1 MKLVFIHGSAG
12 SKNNF
17 KYLIQELQEFDCL
30 AFDLIGFGK
39 EKKPKIKYD
48 VKTFFEFIEKKV
60 NVKEKMVVVGHSLG
74 AILAKEL
81 ALQYPKSVEKVF
93 LINYPMNK
101 EAVKKHWL
109 SGMFLRENV
118 ISKILCHTKIIW
130 KYFLYPFYFIFNH
143 KYFES
148 FKDYFRHTN
157 HSETSSTQHVFLQ
170 DNTNS
175 FEKRKNKIVFIS
187 GSKDPFVIR
196 KITKKYK
203 EYIILGMK
211 HVFFNYEKE
220 IAQIIKK
227 ELS

>member
-48 VKTFFEFIEKKV
+48 VKTFLEFIEKKV

-118 ISKILCHTKIIW
+118 ISKLHSTRILGKRLLPGGKTKRSLITSRVLWMICLLRRGAICLLKLLRAMQLVWILVFTIW
-130 KYFLYPFYFIFNH
+130 KT
-143 KYFES
+143 
-148 FKDYFRHTN
+148 DR
-157 HSETSSTQHVFLQ
+157 
-170 DNTNS
+170 
-175 FEKRKNKIVFIS
+175 
-187 GSKDPFVIR
+187 G
-196 KITKKYK
+196 
-203 EYIILGMK
+203 
-211 HVFFNYEKE
+211 
-220 IAQIIKK
+220 
-227 ELS
+227 